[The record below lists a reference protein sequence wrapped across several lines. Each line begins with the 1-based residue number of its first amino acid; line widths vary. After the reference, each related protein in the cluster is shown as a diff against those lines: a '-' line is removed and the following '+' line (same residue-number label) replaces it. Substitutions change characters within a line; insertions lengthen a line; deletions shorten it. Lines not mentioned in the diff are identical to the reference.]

1 MRLARSSKFLLHIEL
16 ITNSSVDEDPV
27 PVKKRSNI
35 MNRQLYLYFSHS
47 AFSLSYSLCSL
58 TCGICPS
65 PVTILIP
72 VLMVALSVT
81 LIVILFCAVI
91 VHRLWLIVHNY
102 VVHGGS
108 GGGGFQRVP

>member
-27 PVKKRSNI
+27 PVKKSNI
-35 MNRQLYLYFSHS
+35 LNRQLYLYF
-47 AFSLSYSLCSL
+47 AIPPPSLCYSLCSL

-108 GGGGFQRVP
+108 GGGGGFQRVP